1 MFSKQNFIVAINTD
15 TILKIRNVKG
25 QIVHLI
31 KEPTCTVSVVTHT
44 VYIKQAAESTT
55 ISLIFGSPIEAHD
68 AHIILRNNLKQLGIN
83 QAGTIIPQVP
93 VPFSTKVIIPPLT
106 VIGVSQSF
114 NTGVVFNS
122 IASLYVNGVLI
133 DNTWYTYTTVP
144 AEITWLG
151 TADYNLDPTT
161 DKVVMHYD

>member
-44 VYIKQAAESTT
+44 VYIKQAAESVR
-55 ISLIFGSPIEAHD
+55 IPLIFGSALEAHD
-68 AHIILRNNLKQLGIN
+68 AHIILRDNLKQLGIN
-83 QAGTIIPQVP
+83 QAGILVPQVP
-93 VPFSTKVIIPPLT
+93 VPFSTQVIIPPLT
-106 VIGVSQSF
+106 VVGVDQTF
-114 NTGVVFNS
+114 NAGVVYNS

-133 DNTWYTYTTVP
+133 DPTWYTYTVTP
-144 AEITWLG
+144 ADITWLG
-151 TADYNLDPTT
+151 IADYNLDPAT
-161 DKVVMHYD
+161 DKVMIHYD